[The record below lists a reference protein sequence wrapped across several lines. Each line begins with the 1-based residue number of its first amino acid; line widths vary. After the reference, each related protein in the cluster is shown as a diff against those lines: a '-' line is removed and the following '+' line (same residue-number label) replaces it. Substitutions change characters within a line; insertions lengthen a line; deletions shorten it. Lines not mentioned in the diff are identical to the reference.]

1 MTATVF
7 NPSCKIPPA
16 ATAEIQLK
24 ALQQY
29 WQLALAPACSAQ
41 SLRRKWPDVADF
53 VDRIDQLVTAFDHTT
68 EQRIER
74 VVWIHRILAI
84 GMALLLIFTII
95 WLRARLLRPWK
106 QLLSM
111 ARAVSQRDFTQRAHI
126 SGRNEMATGHGAE

>member
-7 NPSCKIPPA
+7 NPELQIPPA

-41 SLRRKWPDVADF
+41 SIRRKWRDVADF

-111 ARAVSQRDFTQRAHI
+111 ARAVSQRDFT
-126 SGRNEMATGHGAE
+126 SGRTSAAATKWRPGHGAE